1 MPEKK
6 LAAKLAE
13 IMKEVG
19 YIQKGGTN
27 SAQGY
32 KYVMASQVADA
43 IREKLA
49 DKNIIMIPASAE
61 VIDTGRTP
69 SEKQALLT
77 IKFTWRFIDGDSGE
91 TIDFESVGS
100 GADSGDKAPY
110 KAATGAL
117 KYALLTAFL
126 IPTGEDPENDSA
138 VTAAAKEIFG
148 GEVVKP
154 VTDKKA
160 PSKKA
165 SGQWEGVEF

>member
-1 MPEKK
+1 MAEKK

-49 DKNIIMIPASAE
+49 DKNIILVPVGAQ
-61 VIDTGRTP
+61 VIETGRTP
-69 SEKQALLT
+69 SEKQSLLT
-77 IKFTWRFIDGDSGE
+77 LKYTWRFIDGDSGE

-126 IPTGEDPENDSA
+126 IPTGDDPENDSVVA
-138 VTAAAKEIFG
+138 SAAKEIFG
-148 GEVVKP
+148 DMVKP
-154 VTDKKA
+154 VADKKA

-165 SGQWEGVEF
+165 TGQWEGVEF

>member
-1 MPEKK
+1 MAEKK

-49 DKNIIMIPASAE
+49 DKNIILVPVGAQ
-61 VIDTGRTP
+61 VIETGRTP
-69 SEKQALLT
+69 SEKQSLLT
-77 IKFTWRFIDGDSGE
+77 LKYTWRFIDGDSGE

-126 IPTGEDPENDSA
+126 IPTGDDPENDSVVA
-138 VTAAAKEIFG
+138 AAAKEIFNSD
-148 GEVVKP
+148 VVKP
-154 VTDKKA
+154 VADKKPA
-160 PSKKA
+160 SKKA
-165 SGQWEGVEF
+165 TGQWEGVEF

>member
-1 MPEKK
+1 MAEKK

-13 IMKEVG
+13 IMKDVG

-49 DKNIIMIPASAE
+49 DKNIILVPVGVQVVE
-61 VIDTGRTP
+61 TGRTP
-69 SEKQALLT
+69 SEKQSLLT
-77 IKFTWRFIDGDSGE
+77 LKYTWRFIDGDSGE

-126 IPTGEDPENDSA
+126 IPTGDDPENDSA
-138 VTAAAKEIFG
+138 VASAAKEIYG
-148 GEVVKP
+148 DMVKP
-154 VTDKKA
+154 VADKKPA
-160 PSKKA
+160 SKKA
-165 SGQWEGVEF
+165 TGEWEGVPF